1 MAGGDA
7 AKLEKEKQKNLAN
20 EQDQSPHKDAPRWN
34 EALAV
39 SLAELPTVHSMLH
52 GKASSSGMLDGSAA
66 EKRNILCLRD
76 FEHSSPFLTSSY
88 STLSQT

>member
-39 SLAELPTVHSMLH
+39 SAC
-52 GKASSSGMLDGSAA
+52 GASDSPLDGARQGVVEWNVGRVDSR
-66 EKRNILCLRD
+66 EK
-76 FEHSSPFLTSSY
+76 EHPLLTRF
-88 STLSQT
+88 